1 MSGEKRENLWAPWR
15 IDYIKGDGPKEKG
28 CIFCNRLKEERDRE
42 NLILARGK
50 HSFIIMNRYP
60 YNNGHLM
67 VTPNRHVGD
76 ITKLTEDEVL
86 EIFSLV
92 TGSTDAISNAMNPD
106 GYNIGMNLGKVAGAG
121 VDDHLHVHIVP
132 RWNGDTNFMP
142 VLGDVK
148 VISEHILS
156 TYDTL
161 KSNFKNITDK
171 EKR

>member
-1 MSGEKRENLWAPWR
+1 MNGEKRENLWAPWR
-15 IDYIKGDGPKEKG
+15 IEYIKGEGSREKG

-42 NLILARGK
+42 NLILARGD

-67 VTPNRHVGD
+67 VTPYRHIGD
-76 ITKLTEDEVL
+76 ILKLKREELL

-92 TGSTDAISNAMNPD
+92 KVSTEAISRTMNPS
-106 GYNIGMNLGKVAGAG
+106 GFNIGMNLGKVAGAG
-121 VDDHLHVHIVP
+121 VDDHIHVHVVP
-132 RWNGDTNFMP
+132 RWEGDTNFMP
-142 VLGDVK
+142 VLGEVK

-161 KSNFKNITDK
+161 KGEIINFLDK
-171 EKR
+171 EKP